1 VVSSR
6 LAGLVHFKLGEE
18 MKLSAQ
24 KKFELAL
31 HDVPMCAVCNKPV
44 ERMESMYDINHYQK
58 GFRVYCHGQTE
69 DAFLSDMDIWDADS
83 IRMGQAFIDKLPQP
97 QLENK

>member
-1 VVSSR
+1 
-6 LAGLVHFKLGEE
+6 

-31 HDVPMCAVCNKPV
+31 HDMPMCAVCNKRV
-44 ERMESMYDINHYQK
+44 ERMESEYDINTYQK
-58 GFRVYCHGQTE
+58 RFRVYCHGQTE
-69 DAFLSDMDIWDADS
+69 EAFLSDMDIWNADS

-97 QLENK
+97 QLEMKR

>member
-1 VVSSR
+1 
-6 LAGLVHFKLGEE
+6 
-18 MKLSAQ
+18 MKISEQ
-24 KKFELAL
+24 NKFALAL
-31 HDVPMCAVCNKPV
+31 HDVPMCAVCNKRV
-44 ERMESMYDINHYQK
+44 ERMESEYDINHYQK
-58 GFRVYCHGQTE
+58 WFRVYCHGQTE